1 MSPETRI
8 VPYEDLHR
16 YPWLDDPRPQL
27 VARLDDGDIAAIGI
41 IGGLVMLLAA
51 LCV

>member
-1 MSPETRI
+1 MIALAAVSA
-8 VPYEDLHR
+8 
-16 YPWLDDPRPQL
+16 QL